1 MKTSERWKVV
11 IYLVVLVRKTTF
23 SLEKI
28 FKAEKGQ
35 QTPKQNKT
43 RIKKLQNPQMLI
55 GQTKKTL

>member
-1 MKTSERWKVV
+1 MV

-43 RIKKLQNPQMLI
+43 RIKKLENPQMLI